1 MSVRE
6 EGGAA
11 GHVGHNDAVHFSL
24 LMANERDVALLQMRR
39 SCPHSRSLTC
49 NETPWKVYSAFGQDG
64 DFSERGNG

>member
-24 LMANERDVALLQMRR
+24 LMANEMWRSYKCAAAVLILALFLVTIAKT
-39 SCPHSRSLTC
+39 SL
-49 NETPWKVYSAFGQDG
+49 YLH
-64 DFSERGNG
+64 